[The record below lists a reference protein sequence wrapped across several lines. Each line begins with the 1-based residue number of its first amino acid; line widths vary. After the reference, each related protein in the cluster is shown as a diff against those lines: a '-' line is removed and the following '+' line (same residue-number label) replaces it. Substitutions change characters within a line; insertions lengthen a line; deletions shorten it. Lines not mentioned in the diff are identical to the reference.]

1 MKKITLS
8 IAILL
13 FASIANAQQKPS
25 DRPLSEEIKKV
36 KAKQAERNVLLNRQP
51 GNTTTGSTPSRVSLS
66 PVVPA
71 HEKPSAGPVR
81 LPAMLRKQ

>member
-1 MKKITLS
+1 MKKINLS

-13 FASIANAQQKPS
+13 FACIANAQQKPS

-36 KAKQAERNVLLNRQP
+36 KAKQAERTILLNSQP
-51 GNTTTGSTPSRVSLS
+51 NNRTPVSNPSQVSLPPAT
-66 PVVPA
+66 PV